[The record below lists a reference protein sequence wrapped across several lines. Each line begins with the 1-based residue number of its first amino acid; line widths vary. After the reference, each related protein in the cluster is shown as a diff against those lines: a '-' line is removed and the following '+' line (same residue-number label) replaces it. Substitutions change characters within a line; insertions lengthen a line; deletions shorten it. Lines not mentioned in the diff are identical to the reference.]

1 MTDTELTLDQLRTV
15 SAAGL
20 RDALRHDRAG
30 ALDRAKLA
38 NSRAMYLAEDASNK
52 ARQAQQAQL
61 FAFVFLF
68 SVSLMSVLRD
78 RVG

>member
-30 ALDRAKLA
+30 AIARSK
-38 NSRAMYLAEDASNK
+38 SVTEDASNK
-52 ARQAQQAQL
+52 ARQAQKAQEAL
-61 FAFVFLF
+61 RFAFIFLF
-68 SVSLMSVLRD
+68 SVSLLSALRD